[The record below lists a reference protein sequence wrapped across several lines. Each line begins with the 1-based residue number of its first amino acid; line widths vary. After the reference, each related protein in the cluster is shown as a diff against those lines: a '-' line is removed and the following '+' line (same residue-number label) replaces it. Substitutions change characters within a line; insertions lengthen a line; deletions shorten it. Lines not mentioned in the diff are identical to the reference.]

1 MMQMLLERLFLVVD
15 TLVFIYVVTIC
26 SFYLFLAVFSI
37 SEMRRYL
44 HKNFKADY
52 KQILASPFSPSIS
65 IIAPAYN
72 EGATIIQNVRSM
84 LSLEYNNFDLI
95 IVNDGSKDDSIAKLI
110 ERYDLVKVAFD
121 YREKIP
127 TKPIRAIY
135 KSKNRSFK
143 KLMVVDKENGGKA
156 DALNV
161 GLNIS
166 DKELVACVDVDCIIE
181 TDALLKMVKPYMES
195 NKEVIATGGVIR
207 IANNCVVEDGRLVEV
222 HLPKNIWAR
231 FQVLEYIRAF
241 LLGRMAWSRLNGLM
255 LISGAFGLFKKDVAI
270 AAGGYNTKTVGE
282 DMELVVR
289 MRTYMTDKKRP
300 HQVVYVPD
308 PLCWTEAPSSL
319 KVLGRQ
325 RNRWTRGTFE
335 TLKMHKYLFFNPRY
349 GLLGMLSYPFW
360 FFFEWLAPI
369 VEVLGL
375 IYFIVLCF
383 LGDINWLSFWSLML
397 MVYTFA
403 LFISSFALLSEE
415 NSYYKYTQQSDMG
428 RMFLLALIEPFF
440 YHPLTVY
447 WAVMG
452 NIDKL
457 KGKHTWGEMT
467 RTGFIVE
474 RKKVKS

>member
-1 MMQMLLERLFLVVD
+1 MISIALDIFLYVVD
-15 TLVFIYVVTIC
+15 TLVFIYAITIC
-26 SFYLFLAVFSI
+26 SFYLFLALMSA

-44 HKNFKADY
+44 HKNYKADY
-52 KQILASPFSPSIS
+52 KQILSSPFSPSIS

-95 IVNDGSKDDSIAKLI
+95 IINDGSKDDSIAKLV
-110 ERYDLVKVAFD
+110 EKYDLVEVPFD
-121 YREKIP
+121 YLATIP
-127 TKPIRAIY
+127 TKPIKAIY
-135 KSKNRSFK
+135 KSKNRAFK
-143 KLMVVDKENGGKA
+143 RLMVVDKENGGKA

-181 TDALLKMVKPYMES
+181 TDALLKMAKPYIES
-195 NKEVIATGGVIR
+195 IKPVIATGGVIR

-222 HLPKNIWAR
+222 NLPDNIWAR

-255 LISGAFGLFKKDVAI
+255 LISGAFGLFKRDVAI
-270 AAGGYNTKTVGE
+270 AAGGYDTKTVGE

-289 MRTYMTDKKRP
+289 MRTYMIEKKLP
-300 HQVVYVPD
+300 HKVVYVPD

-325 RNRWTRGTFE
+325 RNRWTRGTYE
-335 TLKMHKYLFFNPRY
+335 TLKTHKYLFFNPKY

-360 FFFEWLAPI
+360 FFFEWLAPLI
-369 VEVLGL
+369 ETLGL
-375 IYFIVLCF
+375 LYFFILW
-383 LGDINWLSFWSLML
+383 LTGNINWLFFLSLIGA
-397 MVYTFA
+397 VYAFA
-403 LFISSFALLSEE
+403 LFISTFALFSEE
-415 NSYYKYTQQSDMG
+415 NSYYKYTTQSDLG
-428 RMFLLALIEPFF
+428 RMFLLALIEPFV

-447 WAVMG
+447 WAIMG
-452 NIDKL
+452 NIDKI

-474 RKKVKS
+474 RKKK